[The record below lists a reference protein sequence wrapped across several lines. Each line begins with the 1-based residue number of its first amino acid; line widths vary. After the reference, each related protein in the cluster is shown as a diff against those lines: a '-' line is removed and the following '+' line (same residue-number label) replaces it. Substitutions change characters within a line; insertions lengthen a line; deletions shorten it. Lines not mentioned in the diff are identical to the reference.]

1 MPKGKRIT
9 GTHKGVKYNFSEA
22 QYQMLSRDAIRS
34 NDNSPSWATEARIRG
49 LASKGLIVK
58 RKGSYKRTNLGAAVY
73 NTIADRV
80 KQVAAKAAAKE

>member
-22 QYQMLSRDAIRS
+22 QYTMLSKDAIRS
-34 NDNSPSWATEARIRG
+34 GDAAQWAFEARVRG

-80 KQVAAKAAAKE
+80 KKVAAKGAAKE